1 MKTFKKILC
10 PYDFSEHA
18 EEALQYAIKL
28 SDKETLITLI
38 YVIQMPYSIDPYGYS
53 YYDIKSDDIKNAS
66 KDALEK
72 KVEELKSKYE
82 NINID
87 FEFDIDYDPA
97 EYILKNQKAGHYDL
111 VVIGSHGRKGI
122 SRMLMGSVA
131 ESVLRDATCPVMII
145 KK

>member
-1 MKTFKKILC
+1 
-10 PYDFSEHA
+10 
-18 EEALQYAIKL
+18 
-28 SDKETLITLI
+28 
-38 YVIQMPYSIDPYGYS
+38 MPYSIDPYGYS

-131 ESVLRDATCPVMII
+131 ESVLREATCPVMII

>member
-122 SRMLMGSVA
+122 SRLLMGSVA
-131 ESVLRDATCPVMII
+131 ESVLREATCPVMII

>member
-1 MKTFKKILC
+1 
-10 PYDFSEHA
+10 
-18 EEALQYAIKL
+18 
-28 SDKETLITLI
+28 
-38 YVIQMPYSIDPYGYS
+38 VIQMPYSIDPYWYS

-131 ESVLRDATCPVMII
+131 ESVLREATCPVMII

>member
-18 EEALQYAIKL
+18 EEALKYAIKL

-131 ESVLRDATCPVMII
+131 ESVLREATCPVMII

>member
-131 ESVLRDATCPVMII
+131 ESVLREATCPVMII

>member
-122 SRMLMGSVA
+122 SRILMGSVA
-131 ESVLRDATCPVMII
+131 ESVLREATCPVMII